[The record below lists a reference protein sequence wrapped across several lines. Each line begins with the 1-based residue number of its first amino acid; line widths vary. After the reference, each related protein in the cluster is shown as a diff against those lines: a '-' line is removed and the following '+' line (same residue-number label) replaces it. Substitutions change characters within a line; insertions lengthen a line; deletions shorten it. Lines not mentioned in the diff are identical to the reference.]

1 MTTRF
6 YTKKVIEHFRNPHN
20 FGRIKNP
27 DGIGR
32 VGNIICGDVMQIYIK
47 IGKDKKKKEI
57 IKDIK
62 FETFGCVAALS
73 TSSVVTDLAKGK
85 TLEKAMAIDKNKIV
99 KSLGGLPPV
108 KLHCSVLAVDALS
121 EAIYDYLSKNKKK
134 IPKELVSKHK
144 RIRKELKI
152 IEKRYKEYTDLE
164 KKILGNDK
172 KSKKRK

>member
-47 IGKDKKKKEI
+47 VGKDKKKKEI

-62 FETFGCVAALS
+62 FETFGCVAALA

-85 TLEKAMAIDKNKIV
+85 TLSKAMMIDRSKIT
-99 KSLGGLPPV
+99 KSLGGLPPIKV
-108 KLHCSVLAVDALS
+108 HCSVLAVDALS
-121 EAIYDYLSKNKKK
+121 ESIYDYLKKNKKE
-134 IPKELVSKHK
+134 IPKDLELKHK
-144 RIRKELKI
+144 RIQKELKI
-152 IEKRYKEYTDLE
+152 IEKKYKEYTDLE
-164 KKILGNDK
+164 KKILGDDK